1 MIDEHIRF
9 EVAVAGAAIELAR
22 RIDIER
28 VPAAEAYST
37 FREELRSIAAACR
50 DTRSPQVTIN

>member
-22 RIDIER
+22 RIDIDR
-28 VPAAEAYST
+28 VPAADAYAT
-37 FREELRSIAAACR
+37 FREELRLIAAGCR
-50 DTRSPQVTIN
+50 DTRLPLN